1 MFPNDLWISDPN
13 EGKLYKVENDVVASN
28 VHVEKEARSIL
39 VSQDM
44 VSVYTVNRTSNTVS
58 HFRDGS
64 HIKDITVGKTPWGIC
79 EDSNKN
85 IYVANYKDNTVSKIK
100 NDEVVETYTVEKGPQ
115 GLVCDDNDNLY
126 VACSLSNTVVRLV
139 NGVKVDSIE
148 VGLSPQGI
156 TCDPF
161 GNIWTANY
169 GSNTVSKITNGFKI
183 LDVEVDKGPI
193 AIVSD
198 SSGSIYVANY
208 LSDNVT
214 VLGNGAKEPAK
225 NIPVGDGPTAIS
237 VNRENAVYVTS
248 GLGEDVRKIV
258 AGSVVAT
265 IEVCPNP
272 SAFGDFTGCSTYN
285 IYNVGSGETSPG
297 VPSDGW
303 KLADLE
309 QSVQDAINLVTNEQV
324 ITNADKVEYTKEEE
338 EDVTNVKEALDKLF
352 DAGSTDIET
361 VKSDVEKLKTT
372 VGDSG
377 SGLVKDVSDLKTA
390 TSELGTIKTN
400 ADKVPTLESSV
411 SELQTAV
418 GSGSDGL
425 TKDVADLKTT
435 VGSSGSGLV
444 KDVTDLKTSVGG
456 AESGLVKDVS
466 DLKTAT
472 ADLTGIKTNAD
483 KVPTLETTVGN
494 EGSGLVKDVNDLKT
508 ATSGLESIKTN
519 ADKVPTIEG
528 SVSTLQTNVT
538 KLQDEYTEVVTFG
551 ALSATEAVSSD
562 ILVLSE
568 KSISKIVAFGPA
580 DATVTQAITVTL
592 EQAAL
597 GTASYN
603 VIDNATATFDVSES
617 NTNRLVEA
625 DLTSHKINVTAQT
638 RIHVKLTNIKAEDSI
653 KGFGVVVYFAKKS
666 EE

>member
-100 NDEVVETYTVEKGPQ
+100 NNEVVETYTVEKGPQ

-237 VNRENAVYVTS
+237 VNKEDAVYVTS
-248 GLGEDVRKIV
+248 GLGEDVKKIV

-309 QSVQDAINLVTNEQV
+309 QSVQDAINLVTNKQV
-324 ITNADKVEYTKEEE
+324 ITNADKVKYTKDEE
-338 EDVTNVKEALDKLF
+338 EDVTNIKEALDKLF
-352 DAGSTDIET
+352 EVILISKI
-361 VKSDVEKLKTT
+361 VKSDVETLKTT
-372 VGDSG
+372 AGDSG

-390 TSELGTIKTN
+390 TSELDTIKTN
-400 ADKVPTLESSV
+400 ADKVPTLES
-411 SELQTAV
+411 
-418 GSGSDGL
+418 
-425 TKDVADLKTT
+425 T
-435 VGSSGSGLV
+435 VGNEGSGLV
-444 KDVTDLKTSVGG
+444 KDVTDLKTTVGTSG
-456 AESGLVKDVS
+456 SGLVKDVS

-472 ADLTGIKTNAD
+472 SD
-483 KVPTLETTVGN
+483 
-494 EGSGLVKDVNDLKT
+494 
-508 ATSGLESIKTN
+508 LESIKTN

-528 SVSTLQTNVT
+528 SIGTLQTNVA

-597 GTASYN
+597 GTASYSA
-603 VIDNATATFDVSES
+603 IENATATLDVSET

>member
-115 GLVCDDNDNLY
+115 GLICDDNDNLY

-237 VNRENAVYVTS
+237 VNKEDAVYVTS
-248 GLGEDVRKIV
+248 GLGEDVKKIV

-285 IYNVGSGETSPG
+285 IYNVGSSETSPG
-297 VPSDGW
+297 VPEDGW
-303 KLADLE
+303 KLTDLE

-324 ITNADKVEYTKEEE
+324 VTNADKVEYTKDEE

-361 VKSDVEKLKTT
+361 VKSDVEKLKTA
-372 VGDSG
+372 VGDTG

-400 ADKVPTLESSV
+400 ADKVPT
-411 SELQTAV
+411 
-418 GSGSDGL
+418 
-425 TKDVADLKTT
+425 
-435 VGSSGSGLV
+435 
-444 KDVTDLKTSVGG
+444 
-456 AESGLVKDVS
+456 
-466 DLKTAT
+466 
-472 ADLTGIKTNAD
+472 
-483 KVPTLETTVGN
+483 
-494 EGSGLVKDVNDLKT
+494 
-508 ATSGLESIKTN
+508 
-519 ADKVPTIEG
+519 IEG
-528 SVSTLQTNVT
+528 SVGTLQTNVA

-580 DATVTQAITVTL
+580 DATVTQAITVAL

-597 GTASYN
+597 GTASYSA
-603 VIDNATATFDVSES
+603 IDNATATFDVSET

-638 RIHVKLTNIKAEDSI
+638 RIHVKLTNIKTEDSI

>member
-161 GNIWTANY
+161 GNIWTTNY

-237 VNRENAVYVTS
+237 VNKEDAVYVTS
-248 GLGEDVRKIV
+248 GLGEDVKKIV

-285 IYNVGSGETSPG
+285 IYNVGSSETSPG

-309 QSVQDAINLVTNEQV
+309 QSVQDAINLVTNKQV

-377 SGLVKDVSDLKTA
+377 SELVKDVSDLKTA

-425 TKDVADLKTT
+425 TKDVN
-435 VGSSGSGLV
+435 
-444 KDVTDLKTSVGG
+444 
-456 AESGLVKDVS
+456 

-472 ADLTGIKTNAD
+472 AD
-483 KVPTLETTVGN
+483 
-494 EGSGLVKDVNDLKT
+494 
-508 ATSGLESIKTN
+508 LESIKTN

-580 DATVTQAITVTL
+580 DATVTQAITVVL

-597 GTASYN
+597 GTASYSA
-603 VIDNATATFDVSES
+603 IENATATLDVSET